1 MKKNLLILMTLMLW
15 ASPVVAQQTGGATSP
30 APAPE
35 RLEVL
40 EVEAILGY
48 WSVTSGGNPRAA
60 RYDYLKSS
68 VAGGLNVEW
77 DPLPHRFLF
86 ESFAVNRKDYF
97 GSMDY
102 AYRDVVVFNVYARGL
117 YHNLNHVSLGVDDP
131 LTASPSFVDRNP
143 GVEYAVES
151 TLRKAFLRL
160 KTPDFPLHVYVEAQT
175 FDRAGTIQQRF
186 MLDPGSANKVS
197 QSREIDWHTQEVK
210 VGINSHLGFLEADLS
225 HTEKTFTARKDK
237 TLFDTLPATTVSFPH
252 NITPDLSG
260 STDTIKVHTT
270 YSGRFVA
277 SGTYSGGD
285 RKNDLYNG
293 TRTDFKNLAGDI
305 TYTPIQYL
313 VFVLKYRQFE
323 LDAENSAT
331 STAPNTSGTANVYN
345 VRDALSSK
353 RDVLTGLV
361 KYRMTPRLTFKA
373 EYSVDTTEREKFFG
387 NAATALQILPVTAG
401 VLDNS
406 WDVARSTT
414 KTTTKAGLTYRF
426 AYNFFLRTDYSA
438 ARVDGPAYA
447 TDADKIDSLKASA
460 TWRPF
465 QWLSTL
471 VSYGGIREERS
482 NMSAPLAGGSRKT
495 NRDQALGSLTF
506 QLGKRSAV
514 TVSYAQYQNKNT
526 ETLTYQMS
534 DPNLPPLVTED
545 GVLISTDSHVTSVGW
560 TLGLNDRLHLSAEG
574 SRCRSKDKFRNKASV
589 TNTQNDVLADTS
601 IIEDV
606 AAVGVEMQL
615 ARNLSIDGRYQY
627 TKFDDETDDTQ
638 DGWVKTLMGTLSLK
652 W

>member
-30 APAPE
+30 APVPE

-48 WSVTSGGNPRAA
+48 WSVTNGGNPRAA

-68 VAGGLNVEW
+68 LAGGLNVEW
-77 DPLPHRFLF
+77 DPLPHRFVF
-86 ESFAVNRKDYF
+86 ESFALNQKDYF
-97 GSMDY
+97 GSVDY
-102 AYRDVVVFNVYARGL
+102 AYRDVVIFNVYSRGL
-117 YHNLNHVSLGVDDP
+117 YHNLNHLSLGLDDP
-131 LTASPSFVDRNP
+131 LTASPSFVDQNP
-143 GVEYAVES
+143 GAAYAVES

-160 KTPDFPLHVYVEAQT
+160 KTPDFPFHVYAEAQT

-186 MLDPGSANKVS
+186 MLDPGSINKFS
-197 QSREIDWHTQEVK
+197 QSRDIDWHTQEVK
-210 VGINSHLGFLEADLS
+210 VGINSHLWYFETDLS

-237 TLFDTLPATTVSFPH
+237 TLFDDFPTTTVAFPH
-252 NITPDLSG
+252 NLTPDLSG

-270 YSGRFVA
+270 FSGRFVA

-285 RKNDLYNG
+285 RKNDFYNG
-293 TRTDFKNLAGDI
+293 TKTDFKNLAGDI
-305 TYTPIQYL
+305 SFTPIHYL

-331 STAPNTSGTANVYN
+331 STAPTVGGTAVYN

-361 KYRMTPRLTFKA
+361 KYRMTPRLIFKA
-373 EYSVDTTEREKFFG
+373 EYSIDTTEREKFLD
-387 NAATALQILPVTAG
+387 NAAIPLHIFPMQPG

-414 KTTTKAGLTYRF
+414 KTTTKAGLTYRL
-426 AYNFFLRTDYSA
+426 ANNFFLRTDYSA

-482 NMSAPLAGGSRKT
+482 NLSAPLAGGSRKT

-506 QLGKRSAV
+506 QMGKRSAV
-514 TVSYAQYQNKNT
+514 TVSYAKYQNKNK
-526 ETLTYQMS
+526 ETLTYQLS
-534 DPNLPPLVTED
+534 APFPPLVTED
-545 GVLISTDSHVTSVGW
+545 GVLISTDSQVTSVGL
-560 TLGLNDRLHLSAEG
+560 TVGLSDRVHLSADA
-574 SRCRSKDKFRNKASV
+574 SRCRSKDKFRNAASV
-589 TNTQNDVLADTS
+589 TNTENDVLADTS
-601 IIEDV
+601 IVEDV
-606 AAVGVEMQL
+606 LAAGVELQL
-615 ARNLSIDGRYQY
+615 ARNLSIDGRLQY
-627 TKFDDETDDTQ
+627 AKLDDETDDTQ
-638 DGWVKTLMGTLSLK
+638 DGWVKTAMATLSLK